1 MKKLL
6 VMMGAL
12 ALATAT
18 AFAAGGTTALD
29 TVGVAYSSTGVVVM
43 LGIDNENLVEL
54 GWTRQLEAGGI
65 AGARATFGS
74 GSGAAEATG
83 GSLLYTLHGTVEHK
97 ITVQKDSST
106 ANGYVANSLSVSI
119 YRMQVGGS
127 ADYTLGTPTATYNT
141 VANSGT
147 FVGIGDTAQDF
158 ITGIRGADT
167 WTGTTTQDGANL
179 YYRLTS
185 NPAVGAVV
193 VLYSILEDFVPIA
206 APPG

>member
-12 ALATAT
+12 ALAMGS
-18 AFAAGGTTALD
+18 AFAGSGTTAID

-43 LGIDNENLVEL
+43 LGIDNQNHVEL

-83 GSLLYTLHGTVEHK
+83 GSLLYTLRGTVEHK
-97 ITVQKDSST
+97 ITVQKDAST
-106 ANGYVANSLSVSI
+106 AAGYVANSLRVSI

-127 ADYTLGTPTATYNT
+127 ADYTLGTPTVSVNT
-141 VANSGT
+141 TTHIGT

-158 ITGIRGADT
+158 ITGIRGDDT
-167 WTGTTTQDGANL
+167 WTGTETMDGANL

-185 NPAVGAVV
+185 NPGVDDVV